1 MRNVIG
7 SAFGDG
13 CKVALAKP
21 HFLICIIY
29 YSVSYDQI
37 LCFFL
42 CYYYFFFTFLAN
54 AHARPQFSFV
64 IPVLADIFLFKD
76 SSSSGGEGGRIPREA
91 LRSSQ
96 EVVHRAAR
104 RPLSERQRAP
114 SSPGHGEG
122 IT

>member
-13 CKVALAKP
+13 CEVALAKP

-29 YSVSYDQI
+29 YSVSCDQI
-37 LCFFL
+37 LCFF
-42 CYYYFFFTFLAN
+42 N
-54 AHARPQFSFV
+54 FV
-64 IPVLADIFLFKD
+64 IVILFYISRQRTCSTPIFFRIPLLADIFLFKD

-114 SSPGHGEG
+114 SSPGHGVG